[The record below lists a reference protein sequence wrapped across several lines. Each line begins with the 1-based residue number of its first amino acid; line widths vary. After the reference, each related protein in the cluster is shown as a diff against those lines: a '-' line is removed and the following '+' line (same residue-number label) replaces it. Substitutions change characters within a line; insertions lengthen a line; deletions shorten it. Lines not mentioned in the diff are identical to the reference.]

1 MLWQRKCGKPRGW
14 PVGPWPTASATPFL
28 PSLLRFE
35 TAPRTF
41 AVPLPSPPEFV
52 TAADINCMPDMYIH
66 CMRHVEIHTV
76 HTVIHR
82 IRGQNAHFIGF
93 FLVFPHVGPHAYF
106 LSTDFGLS
114 RSHFDLIP
122 GANLTYC
129 PLMPRFYAVF
139 TVYLPVFSHL
149 NAAVIVT
156 FPFVYCITITYL

>member
-1 MLWQRKCGKPRGW
+1 MSSPGAGRSAPGRL
-14 PVGPWPTASATPFL
+14 PT
-28 PSLLRFE
+28 LRHFY
-35 TAPRTF
+35 RVRF
-41 AVPLPSPPEFV
+41 ALRQPPGARCPSPPEFV

-93 FLVFPHVGPHAYF
+93 FRVFPHVGLHAYF